1 MILRGERYVLRGAV
15 NQREPRNASTVV
27 STSGCVV
34 FFVCLFVYMASL
46 SLILD
51 DEGKLFSGMKM
62 MRNTVL

>member
-1 MILRGERYVLRGAV
+1 M

-34 FFVCLFVYMASL
+34 LFVCLFVCLFVYMASL